1 MTAHSPPAPVN
12 RKLLTPG
19 VYGLLGLIIIGLI
32 FGAYRFFF
40 GLRASTNLNQYYPWG
55 IWIVA
60 DVSFIALAA
69 GGFTTAAIAHIFHR
83 SHYHLLARP
92 ALVLAL
98 LGYTSACVVLAADL
112 GKYYNIWHPLL
123 PRCWQGNSALY
134 EVGMCVMCYLIVLYV
149 EFLPVVCEYFMNS
162 DRRPRLKAICATV
175 YRIAERTM
183 FLFIILGV
191 GISCLHQSSLGNVM
205 VLAADRLHPLW
216 QTPILSLLF
225 LISAAAV
232 GFPTVIFMAIYGA
245 WALRLQ
251 PRMHVIG
258 PLARYIPILLGF
270 YLAFKLGDMLI
281 RRSYVHLAELSLQNA
296 SFLIEIGLGLVAPI
310 LMTLSRR
317 VRRSPQWLCVATAL
331 TMFGVVLNR
340 ANVYWIGYRPLYT
353 DTMYFP
359 SLAEWG
365 VTVGA
370 VAGMLFC
377 WRAIVTY
384 LPVVSLPHQTRTA

>member
-1 MTAHSPPAPVN
+1 
-12 RKLLTPG
+12 
-19 VYGLLGLIIIGLI
+19 
-32 FGAYRFFF
+32 
-40 GLRASTNLNQYYPWG
+40 
-55 IWIVA
+55 
-60 DVSFIALAA
+60 
-69 GGFTTAAIAHIFHR
+69 
-83 SHYHLLARP
+83 
-92 ALVLAL
+92 
-98 LGYTSACVVLAADL
+98 
-112 GKYYNIWHPLL
+112 
-123 PRCWQGNSALY
+123 
-134 EVGMCVMCYLIVLYV
+134 
-149 EFLPVVCEYFMNS
+149 MNN
-162 DRRPRLKAICATV
+162 DRRPRLKAICAAV
-175 YRIAERTM
+175 YRVAERTM

-225 LISAAAV
+225 LISAVAV
-232 GFPTVIFMAIYGA
+232 GFPVVIFMAIYGA

-296 SFLIEIGLGLVAPI
+296 SFLIEIGSGLVVPI

-353 DTMYFP
+353 HTMYFP
-359 SLAEWG
+359 SLAEWA